1 MSMPSGILAHK
12 LAGMVQHNCNI
23 SDALHAHNYS
33 LCIYLLKMRE
43 FYRWEKGFAYRDP
56 LPKGPLGEW
65 ISERE
70 QLWQTLEE
78 KPFRPIMMAGQPN
91 DPYHTGVI
99 NEQIESHGLLYS
111 GGYCGAKPHFFLAEL
126 EQKVEE
132 EGTTIYIAGR
142 EFAREIT
149 APPALSLDNTVF
161 LRRESLSRMIWE
173 KLEEWGWQ
181 DSERAIARASRDY
194 EFDRAFDQAL
204 EKMTGDELQ
213 TLLQHELGE
222 VAVGRELGQD
232 WEAMLAT
239 LPRSRAE
246 FTLRAIRDHL
256 VDCRRTLPWLL
267 EEQRDA
273 SLHFYMANFTT
284 LRKEI
289 FPALTSAYMKWLGGD
304 RGKQLRE
311 TFVRGA
317 DHWQGLAEQAL
328 ALYRQHGDDVKQL
341 MREIDSLDAK
351 Y

>member
-1 MSMPSGILAHK
+1 MSVPSGILAHK
-12 LAGMVQHNCNI
+12 MAGMVQHNCNI
-23 SDALHAHNYS
+23 SDAMHARNYS

-43 FYRWEKGFAYRDP
+43 FYRWEKGFAYRDR
-56 LPKGPLGEW
+56 LPKELLGEW

-70 QLWQTLEE
+70 QLWETLDE
-78 KPFRPIMMAGQPN
+78 KPFRPIMLAGQAN
-91 DPYHTGVI
+91 DPFHTAVI
-99 NEQIESHGLLYS
+99 NEQIHAHGLLYS

-126 EQKVEE
+126 EQKIEE

-149 APPALSLDNTVF
+149 APPALSLNNTVF

-194 EFDRAFDQAL
+194 HFDRAFDQAL
-204 EKMTGDELQ
+204 ETMTSDELQ

-222 VAVGRELGQD
+222 VAVGRELGPE
-232 WEAMLAT
+232 WEAMLAA

-256 VDCRRTLPWLL
+256 VDCRRTLPWMLD
-267 EEQRDA
+267 EGRNT

-289 FPALTSAYMKWLGGD
+289 FPSLGTAYEGWLNGD
-304 RGKQLRE
+304 KGKRLRE
-311 TFVRGA
+311 TMQRAA
-317 DHWQGLAEQAL
+317 DHWLAQTEKAL
-328 ALYRQHGDDVKQL
+328 AIYRQHGDNSKEL
-341 MREIDSLDAK
+341 MRELDGLNVTF
-351 Y
+351 